1 VACDDAR
8 MKSAGGRG
16 RVVWLA
22 LWLMGL
28 AVGVVSLAIAHGTP
42 GYGFAGTSLWTAAAG
57 LAAGWAL
64 IAVGLIAWARRPASR
79 FGLLTAAG
87 GFGWFLLEWNNPG
100 IGSELAFAIGLALSA
115 VGAPLIAH
123 AALAY
128 PSGRLSGW
136 PDRAGL
142 TAAYLGAG
150 LVLGI
155 LPTLF
160 FDPASQGCGQC
171 PRNLLLVRDDP
182 DLFSGLNRVG
192 VQLGL
197 GWSLGLIV
205 LLARQLA
212 RSTPALV
219 RLRIPVAAAAAAYLG
234 LVAWDFRHSLDRGTL
249 GNDPIDRRLWLG
261 QAAALLALAAG
272 VGWSWLRGRRTR
284 AAVAR
289 LVVELAGSPA
299 PGGLRDVLART
310 LGDPSLQLAYPLA
323 DGRRVDAQGRTLSL
337 QATVTPLVRGGQQVA
352 FLAHRSGLLDD
363 PGLAE
368 EVAAASRLALENERL
383 HAELAAQLQ
392 DLRASR
398 ARIIATGD
406 EERRRLERDLHDGA
420 QQRLVSLSL
429 SLRLAR
435 SKLGPSPDPSRISRI
450 DQAESELRVALG
462 ELRELAHGIFPAVL
476 ADEGLAA
483 AVEALAEDAT
493 VPIRITTLPEGRLE
507 PAVET
512 AAYFVLSE
520 VVRRSGGSTMMVG
533 ATRRGDHLVVEIDGD
548 SDDPE
553 ALVDLEDRVGALDGR
568 LKVLHQPGGRVRI
581 HAEIPCES

>member
-1 VACDDAR
+1 
-8 MKSAGGRG
+8 MNPAGGLR
-16 RVVWLA
+16 RAVWLA
-22 LWLMGL
+22 LWPIGL
-28 AVGVVSLAIAHGTP
+28 AVGLGSLAIARSSP
-42 GYGFAGTSLWTAAAG
+42 GLGFAASSLWTAAAA

-64 IAVGLIAWARRPASR
+64 IAVGLIAWARRPPSR
-79 FGLLTAAG
+79 FGLLLAAG
-87 GFGWFLLEWNNPG
+87 GIGWFLQEWNNAG
-100 IGSELAFAIGLALSA
+100 IGSELAFAIGLVLYA
-115 VGAPLIAH
+115 VGAPLVAH

-128 PSGRLSGW
+128 PGGRLSGW
-136 PDRAGL
+136 PDSAGL

-150 LVLGI
+150 LVLGL
-155 LPTLF
+155 LPALF

-197 GWSLGLIV
+197 GWSLALIV

-219 RLRIPVAAAAAAYLG
+219 RLRVPVAAAAAAFLG
-234 LVAWDFRHSLDRGTL
+234 LVAWDFRHSLGRGTL
-249 GNDPIDRRLWLG
+249 ASDPTDRRLWLG

-284 AAVAR
+284 DTVAR

-299 PGGLRDVLART
+299 PGGLRDVLAGT

-323 DGRRVDAQGRTLSL
+323 DERPVDAHGRPLTLDG
-337 QATVTPLVRGGQQVA
+337 TVTPLVRGGQLVA
-352 FLAHRSGLLDD
+352 FLAHRAGLLDD

-368 EVAAASRLALENERL
+368 EVAAASRLALEHERL
-383 HAELAAQLQ
+383 QAQLAAQLQ

-398 ARIIATGD
+398 TRIIATGD
-406 EERRRLERDLHDGA
+406 AERRRLERDLHDGA
-420 QQRLVSLSL
+420 QQRLVSLAL

-435 SKLGPSPDPSRISRI
+435 SQLEPAADPSQRSRL
-450 DQAESELRVALG
+450 DQAEAELRVALG

-483 AVEALAEDAT
+483 AVEALAEEAT
-493 VPIRITTLPEGRLE
+493 VPIRITALPEGRLE

-512 AAYFVLSE
+512 AAYFIVTEIVSHSASML
-520 VVRRSGGSTMMVG
+520 TVG
-533 ATRRGDHLVVEIDGD
+533 ATRRDGQLVIQIERDGD
-548 SDDPE
+548 APDD
-553 ALVDLEDRVGALDGR
+553 LIDLHDRVGALDGR
-568 LKVLHQPGGRVRI
+568 LQILHQPGGRVRI
-581 HAEIPCES
+581 RAEIPCES

>member
-1 VACDDAR
+1 
-8 MKSAGGRG
+8 MKLMHGLGRAI
-16 RVVWLA
+16 WLA
-22 LWLMGL
+22 LWPIGL
-28 AVGVVSLAIAHGTP
+28 AIGLLSLAIARGAP
-42 GYGFAGTSLWTAAAG
+42 GQGFAGSSLGSAAAE
-57 LAAGWAL
+57 LAAGWAA
-64 IAVGLIAWARRPASR
+64 IAVGLIAWVRRPTSR
-79 FGLLTAAG
+79 FGLLLAAS
-87 GFGWFLLEWNNPG
+87 GFAWFLIEWNNPG
-100 IGSELAFAIGLALSA
+100 IGSELAFAIGLALST
-115 VGAPLIAH
+115 VCPPLIAH

-128 PSGRLSGW
+128 PRGQLSRW
-136 PDRAGL
+136 LDRVGL
-142 TAAYLGAG
+142 AIAYAGAG
-150 LVLGI
+150 FMLGLLPALVFNPG
-155 LPTLF
+155 
-160 FDPASQGCGQC
+160 SQGCGQC

-182 DLFSGLNRVG
+182 GLLSRLNHVG
-192 VQLGL
+192 VPFGL
-197 GWSLGLIV
+197 GWSLALIV
-205 LLARQLA
+205 LLALQLV
-212 RSTPALV
+212 RSTPALL

-234 LVAWDFRHSLDRGTL
+234 LVAWDFQHSLGRGTL
-249 GNDPIDRRLWLG
+249 GNDATDRRLWLG

-272 VGWSWLRGRRTR
+272 TGWSWLRGRRTR

-323 DGRRVDAQGRTLSL
+323 DGRRVDAQGRPLRL
-337 QATVTPLVRGGQQVA
+337 EGTVTPLVRGGQQVA
-352 FLAHRSGLLDD
+352 FLSHRRGLLDD

-368 EVAAASRLALENERL
+368 EVVAASRLALENERL
-383 HAELAAQLQ
+383 HAELAAQLE

-406 EERRRLERDLHDGA
+406 AERRRLERDLHDGT
-420 QQRLVSLSL
+420 QQRLVGLLL

-493 VPIRITTLPEGRLE
+493 VPIRITALPAGRLE
-507 PAVET
+507 PVVET
-512 AAYFVLSE
+512 AAYFVVSE
-520 VVRRSGGSTMMVG
+520 VVRRSGTSIIMIG
-533 ATRRGDHLVVEIDGD
+533 ATRHGDHLVVEIDGD

-568 LKVLHQPGGRVRI
+568 LKVQHKADGRVRI

>member
-1 VACDDAR
+1 
-8 MKSAGGRG
+8 MKPADGPR

-22 LWLMGL
+22 LWPMGF
-28 AVGVVSLAIAHGTP
+28 AVGVVSLAIARGTP
-42 GYGFAGTSLWTAAAG
+42 GYGFAGSSLWTAAAA

-64 IAVGLIAWARRPASR
+64 IAVGLLAWARRPASR
-79 FGLLTAAG
+79 FGLLLAAG
-87 GFGWFLLEWNNPG
+87 GIGWFLLEWNNPG
-100 IGSELAFAIGLALSA
+100 TGSQLAFAIGLALYA

-123 AALAY
+123 AVLAY

-136 PDRAGL
+136 LDRAGL

-150 LVLGI
+150 LVLGL
-155 LPTLF
+155 LPALF

-182 DLFSGLNRVG
+182 GLFSGLNRVG

-197 GWSLGLIV
+197 GWSLALIV
-205 LLARQLA
+205 LLALQLA

-219 RLRIPVAAAAAAYLG
+219 RLRIPVTAAAAAFLG
-234 LVAWDFRHSLDRGTL
+234 LVAWDFQHSLDRGTL
-249 GNDPIDRRLWLG
+249 GSDATDRRLWLG

-272 VGWSWLRGRRTR
+272 VSWSWLRGRRTR
-284 AAVAR
+284 DAVAR

-299 PGGLRDVLART
+299 PGGLRDVLADT

-323 DGRRVDAQGRTLSL
+323 DGRRVDAQGRPLSL
-337 QATVTPLVRGGQQVA
+337 EGTVTPLVRGGQQVA
-352 FLAHRSGLLDD
+352 FLAHRAGLLDD

-368 EVAAASRLALENERL
+368 EVVAASRLALEHERL
-383 HAELAAQLQ
+383 QAELAAQLE

-406 EERRRLERDLHDGA
+406 GERRRLERDLHDGA

-435 SKLGPSPDPSRISRI
+435 STLEPSADPGRISRI
-450 DQAESELRVALG
+450 DRAESELRVALG

-493 VPIRITTLPEGRLE
+493 VPIRITALPEGRLA
-507 PAVET
+507 PMVET
-512 AAYFVLSE
+512 AAYFVVAE
-520 VVRRSGGSTMMVG
+520 VVRRSGARAVTLG
-533 ATRRGDHLVVEIDGD
+533 ATRRDGQLVVEIQGDGH
-548 SDDPE
+548 SPE

-568 LKVLHQPGGRVRI
+568 LEVLHQPGGRVRI
-581 HAEIPCES
+581 RAEIPCES

>member
-1 VACDDAR
+1 
-8 MKSAGGRG
+8 MNPTGGRG
-16 RVVWLA
+16 RVVWHA
-22 LWLMGL
+22 LWPVGL
-28 AVGVVSLAIAHGTP
+28 AVGVVSLAIARTTP
-42 GYGFAGTSLWTAAAG
+42 GYGFAGSSLWTAAAG

-79 FGLLTAAG
+79 FGLLLAAG
-87 GFGWFLLEWNNPG
+87 GIGWFLLEWNNPG
-100 IGSELAFAIGLALSA
+100 IGSALAFTIGLALSA

-123 AALAY
+123 AVLAY

-142 TAAYLGAG
+142 TAAYLGAV
-150 LVLGI
+150 LVLGL
-155 LPTLF
+155 LPALF
-160 FDPASQGCGQC
+160 FDPPSNGCGQC

-197 GWSLGLIV
+197 GWTLALIV

-219 RLRIPVAAAAAAYLG
+219 RLRVPVAAAATAYLG
-234 LVAWDFRHSLDRGTL
+234 LVAWDFQHSLDRGTL
-249 GNDPIDRRLWLG
+249 GSDPTDRRLWLG
-261 QAAALLALAAG
+261 QAAGLLALAAG

-284 AAVAR
+284 DAVAR

-299 PGGLRDVLART
+299 PGGLRDVLAGT

-323 DGRRVDAQGRTLSL
+323 DGRRVDAQGRPLTLEG
-337 QATVTPLVRGGQQVA
+337 TVTPLVRGGRQVA
-352 FLAHRSGLLDD
+352 FLAHRAGLLDD

-368 EVAAASRLALENERL
+368 EVAAASRLALEHERL
-383 HAELAAQLQ
+383 QAELAAQLQ
-392 DLRASR
+392 DLRTSR

-406 EERRRLERDLHDGA
+406 GERRRLERDLHDGA
-420 QQRLVSLSL
+420 QQRLVSLAL

-435 SKLGPSPDPSRISRI
+435 SKLDPAAGPGQRSRI
-450 DQAESELRVALG
+450 DQAEDELRIALG
-462 ELRELAHGIFPAVL
+462 ELREVAHGIFPAVL

-483 AVEALAEDAT
+483 AVEALVEDAT
-493 VPIRITTLPEGRLE
+493 VPIRIRALPEGRLE

-512 AAYFVLSE
+512 AAYFVVAE
-520 VVRRSGGSTMMVG
+520 VVRHSSGNMVTVG
-533 ATRRGDHLVVEIDGD
+533 ATRRDGQLVVEITRDGD
-548 SDDPE
+548 APE
-553 ALVDLEDRVGALDGR
+553 DLIDLQDRVGALDGR
-568 LKVLHQPGGRVRI
+568 LEVLHQPGGRVRI
-581 HAEIPCES
+581 RAEVPCES

>member
-1 VACDDAR
+1 
-8 MKSAGGRG
+8 MNPAGGLR
-16 RVVWLA
+16 RAVWLA
-22 LWLMGL
+22 FWPIGL
-28 AVGVVSLAIAHGTP
+28 AVGLGSLAIARSSP
-42 GYGFAGTSLWTAAAG
+42 GFGFAGSSLWTAAAA

-79 FGLLTAAG
+79 FGLLLAAG
-87 GFGWFLLEWNNPG
+87 GIGWFLQEWNNPG
-100 IGSELAFAIGLALSA
+100 IGSELAFAIGLVLYA
-115 VGAPLIAH
+115 VGAPLVAH

-136 PDRAGL
+136 PDSAGL

-150 LVLGI
+150 LVLGL
-155 LPTLF
+155 LPALF
-160 FDPASQGCGQC
+160 FDAASQGCGQC

-197 GWSLGLIV
+197 GWSLALIV

-219 RLRIPVAAAAAAYLG
+219 RLRVPVAAAAAAFLG

-249 GNDPIDRRLWLG
+249 ASDPTDRRLWLG

-284 AAVAR
+284 DTVAR

-299 PGGLRDVLART
+299 PGGLRDVLAGT

-323 DGRRVDAQGRTLSL
+323 DERRVDAHGRPLTLDG
-337 QATVTPLVRGGQQVA
+337 TVTPLVRGGRQVA
-352 FLAHRSGLLDD
+352 FLAHRAGLLDD

-368 EVAAASRLALENERL
+368 EVAAASRLALEHERL
-383 HAELAAQLQ
+383 QAQLAAQLQ

-398 ARIIATGD
+398 TRIIATGD
-406 EERRRLERDLHDGA
+406 AERRRLERDLHDGA
-420 QQRLVSLSL
+420 QQRLVSLAL

-435 SKLGPSPDPSRISRI
+435 SQLEPAADPSQRSRL
-450 DQAESELRVALG
+450 DQAEAELRVALG

-483 AVEALAEDAT
+483 AVEALAEEAT
-493 VPIRITTLPEGRLE
+493 VPIRITALPEGRLE

-512 AAYFVLSE
+512 AAYFVVTEIVSHSASML
-520 VVRRSGGSTMMVG
+520 TVG
-533 ATRRGDHLVVEIDGD
+533 ATRRDGQLVIQIERDGD
-548 SDDPE
+548 APDD
-553 ALVDLEDRVGALDGR
+553 LIDLHDRVGALDGR
-568 LKVLHQPGGRVRI
+568 LQILHQPGGRVRI
-581 HAEIPCES
+581 RAEIPCES

>member
-1 VACDDAR
+1 MNR
-8 MKSAGGRG
+8 AGGQG
-16 RVVWLA
+16 RVLWLA
-22 LWLMGL
+22 LWPLGL
-28 AVGVVSLAIAHGTP
+28 AVGVGSLAIARSTP
-42 GYGFAGTSLWTAAAG
+42 GYGSAGSSLWTAAAG

-79 FGLLTAAG
+79 FGLLLAAG
-87 GFGWFLLEWNNPG
+87 GISWFLLEWNNPG
-100 IGSELAFAIGLALSA
+100 IGSELAFTIGLVLYA

-123 AALAY
+123 AVLAY

-150 LVLGI
+150 LVLGL
-155 LPTLF
+155 LPALF

-197 GWSLGLIV
+197 GWSLALIV
-205 LLARQLA
+205 LLALQLA

-219 RLRIPVAAAAAAYLG
+219 RLRAPVVAAAATFLG
-234 LVAWDFRHSLDRGTL
+234 LVAWDFQHSLDRGTL
-249 GNDPIDRRLWLG
+249 ASDPTDRRLWLG

-272 VGWSWLRGRRTR
+272 VAWSWLRGRRTR
-284 AAVAR
+284 HTVAG
-289 LVVELAGSPA
+289 LVVELAGAPA
-299 PGGLRDVLART
+299 PGGLRDVLAGT

-323 DGRRVDAQGRTLSL
+323 DGRRVDARGRPRSL
-337 QATVTPLVRGGQQVA
+337 DGAVTPLVRGGRQVA
-352 FLAHRSGLLDD
+352 FLAHRAGLLDD

-368 EVAAASRLALENERL
+368 EVAAASRLALEHERL
-383 HAELAAQLQ
+383 QAELAAQLE

-406 EERRRLERDLHDGA
+406 AERRRLERDLHDGA

-435 SKLGPSPDPSRISRI
+435 SKLEPSADPGQRARI
-450 DQAESELRVALG
+450 DQAEDELRVALG

-493 VPIRITTLPEGRLE
+493 VPIRITALPDGRME
-507 PAVET
+507 PVVET
-512 AAYFVLSE
+512 AAYFVVAE
-520 VVRRSGGSTMMVG
+520 VVGHSASMVTVG
-533 ATRRGDHLVVEIDGD
+533 ATRRDGRLVVEIERDGD
-548 SDDPE
+548 APDD
-553 ALVDLEDRVGALDGR
+553 LVDLQDRVGALDGR
-568 LKVLHQPGGRVRI
+568 LEVLHEPGGRVRI
-581 HAEIPCES
+581 RAEVPCGS

>member
-1 VACDDAR
+1 
-8 MKSAGGRG
+8 MNPAGGPR

-22 LWLMGL
+22 LWPIGL
-28 AVGVVSLAIAHGTP
+28 AVGVGSLAIAHGTP
-42 GYGFAGTSLWTAAAG
+42 GYGFAGTSLWTATAA
-57 LAAGWAL
+57 LTAGWAL

-79 FGLLTAAG
+79 FGLLLAAG
-87 GFGWFLLEWNNPG
+87 GLGWFLLDWNNPG
-100 IGSELAFAIGLALSA
+100 IGSALAFTIGLALSA

-123 AALAY
+123 AVLAY

-142 TAAYLGAG
+142 TAAYLGAV

-155 LPTLF
+155 LPALF
-160 FDPASQGCGQC
+160 FDRASQGCGQC
-171 PRNLLLVRDDP
+171 PRNLLLVRDAP

-197 GWSLGLIV
+197 GWTLALIV
-205 LLARQLA
+205 LLALRLA

-219 RLRIPVAAAAAAYLG
+219 RLRTPVAAAATAYLG
-234 LVAWDFRHSLDRGTL
+234 LVAWDFQHSLDRGTL
-249 GNDPIDRRLWLG
+249 GSDPTDRRLWLG

-272 VGWSWLRGRRTR
+272 VAWSWLRGRRTR
-284 AAVAR
+284 DAVAR

-299 PGGLRDVLART
+299 PGGLRDVLAGT

-323 DGRRVDAQGRTLSL
+323 DGRRVDAQGRPLSL
-337 QATVTPLVRGGQQVA
+337 DGTVTPLVRGGRQVA
-352 FLAHRSGLLDD
+352 FLAHRAGLLDD

-368 EVAAASRLALENERL
+368 EVAAASRLALEHERL
-383 HAELAAQLQ
+383 QAELAAQLQ

-406 EERRRLERDLHDGA
+406 AERRRLERDLHDGA

-435 SKLGPSPDPSRISRI
+435 SKLGPAADPGQSSRI
-450 DQAESELRVALG
+450 DQAEDELRVALG

-493 VPIRITTLPEGRLE
+493 VPIRITALPEGRLK
-507 PAVET
+507 PVVET
-512 AAYFVLSE
+512 AAYVVVAE
-520 VVRRSGGSTMMVG
+520 VVRHSSGSTVTIG
-533 ATRRGDHLVVEIDGD
+533 ATRRDGQLVVEIERDGD
-548 SDDPE
+548 PPDD
-553 ALVDLEDRVGALDGR
+553 LIDLQDRVGALDGR
-568 LKVLHQPGGRVRI
+568 LEVLHEPGGRVRI
-581 HAEIPCES
+581 RAEVPCES

>member
-1 VACDDAR
+1 MNPAD
-8 MKSAGGRG
+8 GPGRI
-16 RVVWLA
+16 VWLA
-22 LWLMGL
+22 LWPVGF
-28 AVGVVSLAIAHGTP
+28 AVGVVSLAIARSTP
-42 GYGFAGTSLWTAAAG
+42 GYGFAGTSPWTAAAG

-79 FGLLTAAG
+79 FGPLLAAG

-100 IGSELAFAIGLALSA
+100 IGSALAFTIGLVLSA
-115 VGAPLIAH
+115 VGIPLVAH
-123 AALAY
+123 AVLAY

-142 TAAYLGAG
+142 AAAYAGAV
-150 LVLGI
+150 LVLGL
-155 LPTLF
+155 LPALF

-171 PRNLLLVRDDP
+171 PRNLLLVHDDP

-205 LLARQLA
+205 LLALQLA
-212 RSTPALV
+212 GATPALV
-219 RLRIPVAAAAAAYLG
+219 RLRAPVAAAVMAFLG
-234 LVAWDFRHSLDRGTL
+234 LVAWDFQHSLDRGTL
-249 GNDPIDRRLWLG
+249 GRDPTDRRLWLG

-272 VGWSWLRGRRTR
+272 VGWGWLRGRRTR
-284 AAVAR
+284 DAVAR

-299 PGGLRDVLART
+299 PGGLRDVLAGT

-323 DGRRVDAQGRTLSL
+323 DGRRVDAHGRPLSL
-337 QATVTPLVRGGQQVA
+337 DGAVTPLVRGGRQVA
-352 FLAHRSGLLDD
+352 FLAHRAGLLDD

-383 HAELAAQLQ
+383 QAELAAQLE

-406 EERRRLERDLHDGA
+406 AERRRLERDLHDGA

-435 SKLGPSPDPSRISRI
+435 SKLRPSTDSSQGSRV
-450 DQAESELRVALG
+450 DQAEDELRAALG
-462 ELRELAHGIFPAVL
+462 ELRDLAHGIFPAVL

-493 VPIRITTLPEGRLE
+493 VPIRITALPEGRLE
-507 PAVET
+507 PVVET
-512 AAYFVLSE
+512 AAYFVVAE
-520 VVRRSGGSTMMVG
+520 VVSHSSGSTVTIG
-533 ATRRGDHLVVEIDGD
+533 ATRRDGQLVVQIERDGD
-548 SDDPE
+548 VPE
-553 ALVDLEDRVGALDGR
+553 DLIHLQDRVGALDGR
-568 LKVLHQPGGRVRI
+568 LEVLHQPDGRVRI
-581 HAEIPCES
+581 RAEVPCES

>member
-1 VACDDAR
+1 MNPAD
-8 MKSAGGRG
+8 GPGRI
-16 RVVWLA
+16 VWLA
-22 LWLMGL
+22 LWPIGL
-28 AVGVVSLAIAHGTP
+28 VVGVGSLAIARSTP
-42 GYGFAGTSLWTAAAG
+42 GYGFAGASLWTAAAG

-79 FGLLTAAG
+79 FGLLLAAG

-100 IGSELAFAIGLALSA
+100 IGSALAFTIGLALSV

-142 TAAYLGAG
+142 AAAYLGAV
-150 LVLGI
+150 LVLGL
-155 LPTLF
+155 LPALV

-182 DLFSGLNRVG
+182 ELFSGLNRVG

-197 GWSLGLIV
+197 GWSLALIV
-205 LLARQLA
+205 LLALQLA

-219 RLRIPVAAAAAAYLG
+219 RLRVPVAAAATAFLG
-234 LVAWDFRHSLDRGTL
+234 LVAWGFQHSLDRGTL
-249 GNDPIDRRLWLG
+249 GSDPTDRRLWLG

-272 VGWSWLRGRRTR
+272 VAWSWLRGRRTR
-284 AAVAR
+284 DAVAR

-299 PGGLRDVLART
+299 PGGLRDVLAAT

-323 DGRRVDAQGRTLSL
+323 DGRRVDAQGRPLSL
-337 QATVTPLVRGGQQVA
+337 EGTVTPLVRGGRQVA
-352 FLAHRSGLLDD
+352 FLAHRAGLLDD
-363 PGLAE
+363 PGLTE
-368 EVAAASRLALENERL
+368 EVAAASRLALEHERL
-383 HAELAAQLQ
+383 RAELGAQLQ

-406 EERRRLERDLHDGA
+406 AERRRLERDLHDGA

-435 SKLGPSPDPSRISRI
+435 SKLQPAADPGQRSRI
-450 DQAESELRVALG
+450 DRAEDELGIALG

-483 AVEALAEDAT
+483 AVEALAEEAT
-493 VPIRITTLPEGRLE
+493 VPIRITALPEGRLD

-512 AAYFVLSE
+512 AAYFVVAE
-520 VVRRSGGSTMMVG
+520 VVRHSGTMVTIG
-533 ATRRGDHLVVEIDGD
+533 ATRRDGQLLVEITRDGD
-548 SDDPE
+548 TPE
-553 ALVDLEDRVGALDGR
+553 DLIDLQDRVGALDGR
-568 LKVLHQPGGRVRI
+568 LQVLHQPGGRVRI
-581 HAEIPCES
+581 RAEIPCES